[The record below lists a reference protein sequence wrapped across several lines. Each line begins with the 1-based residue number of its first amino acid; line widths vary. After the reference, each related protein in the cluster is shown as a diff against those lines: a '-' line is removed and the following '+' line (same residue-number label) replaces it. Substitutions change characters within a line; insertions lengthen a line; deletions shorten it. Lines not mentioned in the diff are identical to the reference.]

1 MKFNWTGDV
10 TDEMYTDEL
19 SDYITSERV
28 AKDLEIANGEDIIVY
43 LSSPGGM
50 ITEGLKIFSD
60 IKSYSGKTT
69 VIAKGF
75 VGSIATVISCAFDE
89 AYILEGSVF
98 ITHSPSVFIQD
109 RMKAEEL
116 KEQSDMLLSSKRN
129 IANIYSKRTGK
140 TITEDFL
147 DYEKWFSAEDA
158 TKEGFF
164 DKVIKK
170 PSDLV
175 SKGDLENAVVFRN
188 IYATIARNNLNK
200 RVKELKEELTEET
213 KEEVQEVE
221 TKSKKEVE
229 EIQEKEVQEAEAN
242 EEVKAEEAT
251 EEVAEDTT
259 EQKEEEKVIN
269 IDELVKQ
276 VEELKAEHEKEIA
289 ELKAKNEEL
298 EASNQKLTASIK
310 KSSSAVNRLN
320 TLLNKKENILIV
332 NTEKDQKPKGRFNF
346 GGK

>member
-10 TDEMYTDEL
+10 TEEAYADEL
-19 SDYITSERV
+19 SDYITSKRV
-28 AKDLEIANGEDIIVY
+28 AEDLKVANGEDIVVY

-60 IKSYSGKTT
+60 IKSYPGKTT

-98 ITHSPSVFIQD
+98 ITHSPSIFIQD

-129 IANIYSKRTGK
+129 IANIYSERTGK
-140 TITEDFL
+140 TISENFL

-188 IYATIARNNLNK
+188 IYATIAQNNFNK
-200 RVKELKEELTEET
+200 RLKELKEELAEET
-213 KEEVQEVE
+213 KEEVQTVE
-221 TKSKKEVE
+221 TESKTEVE
-229 EIQEKEVQEAEAN
+229 ETPEVEVQKTEVEEESEAEVI
-242 EEVKAEEAT
+242 EEEST
-251 EEVAEDTT
+251 EELA
-259 EQKEEEKVIN
+259 EQKEDEKAIN

-298 EASNQKLTASIK
+298 EVSNQKLTASIK

-332 NTEKDQKPKGRFNF
+332 NTEKDRKPKGRFNF

>member
-10 TDEMYTDEL
+10 TEEAYTDEL
-19 SDYITSERV
+19 SDYITSKRV
-28 AKDLEIANGEDIIVY
+28 AEDLKIANGEDIVVY

-60 IKSYSGKTT
+60 IKSYPGKTT

-98 ITHSPSVFIQD
+98 ITHSPSIFIQD

-129 IANIYSKRTGK
+129 IANIYSERTGK
-140 TITEDFL
+140 TIAEDFL

-175 SKGDLENAVVFRN
+175 SRGDLENAVVFRN
-188 IYATIARNNLNK
+188 IYATIAQNNLNK
-200 RVKELKEELTEET
+200 RVKELKEELAEET
-213 KEEVQEVE
+213 KEEVQTEETEV
-221 TKSKKEVE
+221 
-229 EIQEKEVQEAEAN
+229 N
-242 EEVKAEEAT
+242 EEVKSEETAEEVT
-251 EEVAEDTT
+251 EDTG
-259 EQKEEEKVIN
+259 EPKEEEKAIN

-276 VEELKAEHEKEIA
+276 VEELKVEHEKEIA

>member
-10 TDEMYTDEL
+10 TEEVYADEL
-19 SDYITSERV
+19 SDYITSKRV
-28 AKDLEIANGEDIIVY
+28 AEDLKMANGEDIVVY

-60 IKSYSGKTT
+60 IKSYPGKTT

-98 ITHSPSVFIQD
+98 ITHSPSIFIQD

-129 IANIYSKRTGK
+129 IANIYSERTGK
-140 TITEDFL
+140 TIAEDFL

-175 SKGDLENAVVFRN
+175 SRGDLENAVVFRN
-188 IYATIARNNLNK
+188 IYATIAQNNLNK
-200 RVKELKEELTEET
+200 RVKELKEELAEET
-213 KEEVQEVE
+213 KEEVLVKNEPKAEVE
-221 TKSKKEVE
+221 
-229 EIQEKEVQEAEAN
+229 EVQEAEAQKAETK
-242 EEVKAEEAT
+242 EEVKAEEIA
-251 EEVAEDTT
+251 EEVTEDAAEP
-259 EQKEEEKVIN
+259 KKEEKVIN

>member
-10 TDEMYTDEL
+10 TEEVYADEL
-19 SDYITSERV
+19 SDYITSKRV
-28 AKDLEIANGEDIIVY
+28 AEDLRIANGEDIVVY

-60 IKSYSGKTT
+60 IKSYQGKTT

-98 ITHSPSVFIQD
+98 ITHSPSIFIQD

-129 IANIYSKRTGK
+129 IANIYSERTGK
-140 TITEDFL
+140 TIAEDFL

-175 SKGDLENAVVFRN
+175 SRGDLENAVVFRN
-188 IYATIARNNLNK
+188 IYATIAQNNLNN
-200 RVKELKEELTEET
+200 RVKELKEELAEET
-213 KEEVQEVE
+213 KEEVQVVE
-221 TKSKKEVE
+221 TEPKAEVE
-229 EIQEKEVQEAEAN
+229 EIQETEVQEEVKSEETA
-242 EEVKAEEAT
+242 EEVT
-251 EEVAEDTT
+251 EDTA
-259 EQKEEEKVIN
+259 EPKEKVIN

>member
-10 TDEMYTDEL
+10 TEEAYTDEL
-19 SDYITSERV
+19 SDYITSKRV
-28 AKDLEIANGEDIIVY
+28 AEDLKIANGEDIVVY

-60 IKSYSGKTT
+60 IKSYPGKTT

-98 ITHSPSVFIQD
+98 ITHSPSIFIQD

-129 IANIYSKRTGK
+129 IANIYSERTGK
-140 TITEDFL
+140 TIAEDFL

-175 SKGDLENAVVFRN
+175 SRGDLENAVVFRN
-188 IYATIARNNLNK
+188 IYATIAQNNLNK
-200 RVKELKEELTEET
+200 RVKELKEELAEET
-213 KEEVQEVE
+213 KEEVQTVETEPKAEVE
-221 TKSKKEVE
+221 K
-229 EIQEKEVQEAEAN
+229 IQETEVQETEVN
-242 EEVKAEEAT
+242 EEVKSEETAEEVT
-251 EEVAEDTT
+251 EDTG
-259 EQKEEEKVIN
+259 EPKEEKAIN

-276 VEELKAEHEKEIA
+276 VEELKVEHEKEIA

>member
-10 TDEMYTDEL
+10 TEEAYADEL
-19 SDYITSERV
+19 SDYITSKRV
-28 AKDLEIANGEDIIVY
+28 AEDLKIANGEDIVVY

-60 IKSYSGKTT
+60 IKSYPGKTT

-98 ITHSPSVFIQD
+98 ITHSPSIFIQD

-129 IANIYSKRTGK
+129 IANIYSERTGK
-140 TITEDFL
+140 TIAEDFL

-175 SKGDLENAVVFRN
+175 SRGDLENAVVFRN
-188 IYATIARNNLNK
+188 IYATIAQNNLNK
-200 RVKELKEELTEET
+200 RVKELKEELAEET
-213 KEEVQEVE
+213 KE
-221 TKSKKEVE
+221 T
-229 EIQEKEVQEAEAN
+229 EVQEAEAN
-242 EEVKAEEAT
+242 EEAKAEEAT

-259 EQKEEEKVIN
+259 EQKEDEKSIN